1 MEIKKG
7 VEKGITIIIPRP
19 EEMSLERFLTLA
31 MRLEKIVDQL
41 GGNLHVTGK
50 SK

>member
-1 MEIKKG
+1 MELKK
-7 VEKGITIIIPRP
+7 VEKGVTIIIPIP
-19 EEMSLERFLTLA
+19 EGMSLERFLTLT